1 MCIAIGTKLVV
12 FIEFKY
18 LKMRLYAKII
28 IGGFDMLIKRDNYLN
43 KLISKKWNGMIKVI
57 TGIRRCGKSYLLF
70 ELFKNHLIDNGVEDD
85 QIIEISLDSVE
96 FEDLQDKRKLND
108 YIKSKIRNDK
118 NYYILLDEIQLVD
131 GFELLLNGLLKHKN
145 LDVYVT
151 GSNSKFLSSD
161 IITEFR
167 GRGDEVRVHPL
178 SFKEFYDSYKGDK
191 HNAYS
196 EYSIYGG
203 MPALVEMDSHE
214 AKSSYL
220 YNLVENVYLTDII
233 DRNDLK
239 KDKDVLG
246 ELLDIISSAIGSF
259 TNPTK
264 LVNVYESVKHI
275 KINRITISNYL
286 DCFMDAFLIS
296 KVQRYDINGNAY
308 IDSPFKYY
316 FEDIGLRNARINFRQ
331 NEPTHTMENIIYN
344 ELIIRGYSVDV
355 GIVEVNYK
363 DESKKSQ
370 RKQYEVDFVCNK
382 GNAKYYIQSA
392 YALENQDKINQET
405 RGLNKIMDS
414 FKKIV
419 VVKDC
424 YVPWYDEKGILYIGL
439 EDFLLNPNS
448 LDI

>member
-1 MCIAIGTKLVV
+1 
-12 FIEFKY
+12 
-18 LKMRLYAKII
+18 MRLYAKII

-296 KVQRYDINGNAY
+296 KVQRYDIKGNAY
-308 IDSPFKYY
+308 
-316 FEDIGLRNARINFRQ
+316 IGLRNARINFRQ